1 MILKRNSSTLFV
13 VFLLIFSAFIVLFLS
28 SKVVKG
34 IKFKNEINVRVCKVQ
49 SGNVQ
54 EQIDVKVF
62 IKSKNYKEYYG
73 NQMRVKKLYV
83 KHGDYV
89 EKGQKL
95 LSFDNNDIMTQYTQ
109 AKIQLENAM
118 LQKNQ
123 MIITRDNFKKQRA
136 AIQEEINR
144 LRESQ
149 EDNESFI
156 AELEESFEDKKAISS
171 KNSLTLSDYSDEIDK
186 LVKESEGLRKISLEL
201 ERQMDNIPEITDD
214 QIKLLDNAIVLAE
227 SSLKNISD
235 KIEISKDITADFSG
249 VITSV
254 KINEGSYTQ
263 PGSVI
268 LILQDLQ
275 NVKGISL
282 IPQQN
287 ISSVKIG
294 QEILINDPIGVYN
307 GKISSISDLAI
318 NSNSYLNIV
327 SEDMR
332 DNYLVAD
339 IEILNP
345 NDKLKVDF
353 DLNGKI
359 NLDNTTDILRI
370 PIECVL
376 YDESNTPY
384 VFIVKNDIAY
394 KNTIY
399 PGRVFNNY
407 IEIVGGLTLNDSI
420 ILNPPKNLSNSSRV
434 KVVSNK

>member
-13 VFLLIFSAFIVLFLS
+13 VFLLIFSALIVLFLS

-73 NQMRVKKLYV
+73 NQLRVKKLYV
-83 KHGDYV
+83 RHGDYV

-123 MIITRDNFKKQRA
+123 MIITRDNFKKQRI

-268 LILQDLQ
+268 LVLQDLQ

-294 QEILINDPIGVYN
+294 QEIVINDPIGVYN
-307 GKISSISDLAI
+307 GKIISISDLAV

-420 ILNPPKNLSNSSRV
+420 ILNPPKNLSNSSKV